1 MIATFVLALRLAL
14 ALALFSFLGW
24 AFYTLLQ
31 DLRQQGSKLSTQKK
45 LGITIHIQSESGKE
59 SIRQFT
65 QGEIILGRDAN
76 CDLPVMDEALSAHHA
91 SVTHHHG
98 QWWLEDLN
106 STNGTFLNHEK
117 LATVVVVITGDEF
130 RCGNT
135 TFGIRIDDDDQASP
149 AKMF

>member
-1 MIATFVLALRLAL
+1 MIATIVLALRLAL

-45 LGITIHIQSESGKE
+45 LGITFHIQSESGKE
-59 SIRQFT
+59 SIRKFT

-76 CDLPVMDEALSAHHA
+76 CDLSIMDEALSAHHA

-98 QWWLEDLN
+98 QWWLEDL
-106 STNGTFLNHEK
+106 SSWNGTFLNHEK
-117 LATVVVVITGDEF
+117 VTTPVVVITGDEF

-135 TFGIRIDDDDQASP
+135 TFGLRIDEADHTNHAN
-149 AKMF
+149 MF